1 MEISRKV
8 GGAILKNYST
18 SKVDVHKPELEIY
31 IEVRINAVYIYF
43 EKVKGI
49 IMELKG
55 VDLKKAYKE
64 RLVVKGV
71 SLKINSGEIVGLL
84 GPNGAGKTTSFYMIV
99 GFIAATSG
107 KVFIDGKDVTAL
119 PMYERARCGLGYL
132 AQEPT
137 IFRGLTVEE
146 NLLAIL
152 ERLEPDAKKRADR
165 VDQLLTEFGLTK
177 LAKQKAWTLSGGEK
191 RRMEIARCMISN
203 PKIILLDE
211 PFVGID
217 PITVAELREMIFK
230 LKSRGLGILIT
241 DHNVRET
248 LSLTERAYLIYDG
261 KILVEGDQD
270 KLLNDENARKLY
282 LGEDFKM

>member
-1 MEISRKV
+1 
-8 GGAILKNYST
+8 
-18 SKVDVHKPELEIY
+18 
-31 IEVRINAVYIYF
+31 
-43 EKVKGI
+43 
-49 IMELKG
+49 MELLG
-55 VDLKKAYKE
+55 IDLKKAYKE

-248 LSLTERAYLIYDG
+248 LPLTERAYLIYDG
-261 KILVEGDQD
+261 KILVEGSPD
-270 KLLNDENARKLY
+270 KLLNDEKARKLY
-282 LGEDFKM
+282 LGENFKM